1 MENNNFQKN
10 IEKVKELL
18 NKILNEN
25 LDTRISK
32 LETNS
37 KQELSMLSLLS
48 NSSTDIINNISQYSN
63 KIKSPEK
70 KKLKIPELKLD
81 NLNSNK
87 SHKIN
92 ELEGILKNSK
102 YKNKRNKDKPSSSI
116 FDIDDYNSKTN
127 VFFCQKDLNGTPDH
141 KIKSKPFM
149 TQSNINKNES
159 KINKTFI
166 KFDSNN
172 EFNKKKKKKNKI
184 KNDKC
189 LTERSNNDPLKTPLR
204 LNLHRKLCKNSEIH
218 NINSNTN
225 KNRNSNHLTLNLP
238 LNNKKE
244 MKIKKAVNKTTIN
257 FYEKANKN
265 IESIDKSLI
274 SRFNYESKTPEKK
287 KVRKE
292 LMKHE
297 KNLKSLCE
305 SMLVDVNKDEL
316 LVSHI
321 NLNEFFNKT
330 GEKAKK
336 FESNFKYCIQYIL
349 SFLTFN
355 EIFKL
360 CKTKK
365 EILKIILNLL
375 INQTEKSVDDINSIL
390 KKYNANNNKDLLFS
404 QKLKPLELN
413 SSSQK
418 SIALLNSISKIN
430 FIKSI
435 KSCIINNNINKNKF
449 IKKIILI
456 FDLYFISIGK
466 KNILNNL
473 NSDYNK
479 KIEYFC
485 NYFKNN
491 KTKLLGKIIEN
502 DLKNKKFDDL
512 IINNLYEYSKKNLDE
527 INPNYYKK
535 INKDIAIF
543 AFIIKNILDFV
554 GISNID
560 NKSDNKNN
568 EQKCIII
575 HKSRLNA
582 KNMLLDKLNQILNKF
597 D

>member
-25 LDTRISK
+25 LDIRIKK
-32 LETNS
+32 LETNN

-48 NSSTDIINNISQYSN
+48 TSSKDIINNISQYSN

-149 TQSNINKNES
+149 TQINNNKNES

-204 LNLHRKLCKNSEIH
+204 LNLYRKLCKNSEIH
-218 NINSNTN
+218 NINSNIN
-225 KNRNSNHLTLNLP
+225 KSKNSNRLSLNLP

-244 MKIKKAVNKTTIN
+244 MKIKKAVNKTSIN

-330 GEKAKK
+330 GERAKK
-336 FESNFKYCIQYIL
+336 LESNFKYCIQYFL
-349 SFLTFN
+349 QFLTFN

-404 QKLKPLELN
+404 KKLKPLELN

-418 SIALLNSISKIN
+418 SISLLNSISKIN

-435 KSCIINNNINKNKF
+435 KSCIINNNINKNKI
-449 IKKIILI
+449 IKKIMLI

-479 KIEYFC
+479 KIEYIC

-491 KTKLLGKIIEN
+491 KIKLLGKIIEN

-512 IINNLYEYSKKNLDE
+512 IINNLYEYSKENIDE

>member
-141 KIKSKPFM
+141 KIKSKSFM

-404 QKLKPLELN
+404 KKLKPLELN

-418 SIALLNSISKIN
+418 SISLLNSISKIN

-435 KSCIINNNINKNKF
+435 KSYIINNNINKN

-479 KIEYFC
+479 TIEYIC

-491 KTKLLGKIIEN
+491 KIKLLGKIIEN

-512 IINNLYEYSKKNLDE
+512 IINNLYEYSKENIDE